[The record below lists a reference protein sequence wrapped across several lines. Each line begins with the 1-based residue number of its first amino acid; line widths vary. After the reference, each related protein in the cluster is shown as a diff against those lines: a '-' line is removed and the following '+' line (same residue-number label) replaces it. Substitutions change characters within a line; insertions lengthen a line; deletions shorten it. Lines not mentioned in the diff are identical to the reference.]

1 MCCVPTVAAVP
12 SSRRRPENH
21 IRCVCVQLCVEKG
34 CVPWSSGT
42 CAPGEL
48 DAVIILIWMGEILRF
63 FKHLLQTEGSCLC
76 VPRTGGVE
84 RVCPRRFRNW
94 PQGFRATCHPSTCAL
109 AMCVARKCSI
119 RGVFPNNFCVC
130 PRYWPPATFLTHGNV
145 CARTMCVEQRWCV
158 PAMPRFVCPRD
169 RWFGKGVSPALHL
182 NNFYVCPRY
191 LCVPATPA
199 ATPWCGIGVSPLL
212 FFRCELGFPA
222 NRTR

>member
-48 DAVIILIWMGEILRF
+48 DAVIILIWMGKFCGFSSIFCKLKEVACVSPGRVVW
-63 FKHLLQTEGSCLC
+63 KGC
-76 VPRTGGVE
+76 VPAASAT
-84 RVCPRRFRNW
+84 
-94 PQGFRATCHPSTCAL
+94 GFRAVVPPATLQRVRSRCASPVS
-109 AMCVARKCSI
+109 AVFPEF
-119 RGVFPNNFCVC
+119 FPNNFCVC

-158 PAMPRFVCPRD
+158 PTMPRFVCPRD

-212 FFRCELGFPA
+212 FFRCEFGFPA

>member
-84 RVCPRRFRNW
+84 RVCPRNFRNW
-94 PQGFRATCHPSTCAL
+94 LHGCCATCHPSTCAL

-158 PAMPRFVCPRD
+158 PTMPRFVCPRD

-191 LCVPATPA
+191 SDRYSVVRNWCVPAT
-199 ATPWCGIGVSPLL
+199 VLPL
-212 FFRCELGFPA
+212 
-222 NRTR
+222 

>member
-119 RGVFPNNFCVC
+119 PCFFPQQFLRVSPLLAYRNFPDTWQRVCANDVCRAEMVCPHNAPICVSPGQVVWKGCVSGTPPQQFLRVSPLLVFP
-130 PRYWPPATFLTHGNV
+130 RYSDRYFVVRN
-145 CARTMCVEQRWCV
+145 WCV
-158 PAMPRFVCPRD
+158 PATV
-169 RWFGKGVSPALHL
+169 L
-182 NNFYVCPRY
+182 
-191 LCVPATPA
+191 
-199 ATPWCGIGVSPLL
+199 PL
-212 FFRCELGFPA
+212 
-222 NRTR
+222 

>member
-94 PQGFRATCHPSTCAL
+94 PQGFRATYHPSTCAL

-119 RGVFPNNFCVC
+119 SGVFPNNFCVC

-158 PAMPRFVCPRD
+158 PTMPRFVCPRD
-169 RWFGKGVSPALHL
+169 RWIGKGLSPALHL

-191 LCVPATPA
+191 SDRYSVVRNWCVPAT
-199 ATPWCGIGVSPLL
+199 VLPL
-212 FFRCELGFPA
+212 
-222 NRTR
+222 

>member
-1 MCCVPTVAAVP
+1 MR
-12 SSRRRPENH
+12 SRRVG
-21 IRCVCVQLCVEKG
+21 RCDH
-34 CVPWSSGT
+34 SD
-42 CAPGEL
+42 L
-48 DAVIILIWMGEILRF
+48 DGEILRF

-84 RVCPRRFRNW
+84 RVCPRRFRNR

-119 RGVFPNNFCVC
+119 RGVFPSNFCVC

-158 PAMPRFVCPRD
+158 PTMPRFVCPRD

-191 LCVPATPA
+191 SCFPATPT
-199 ATPWCGIGVSPLL
+199 ATSWCGMGVSPLL
-212 FFRCELGFPA
+212 FFRCELGLPA
-222 NRTR
+222 KWTR